1 MFILTEKPS
10 VAKDIAAALGGFSFS
25 KENGWYQRSG
35 KDCIIAAHG
44 HLLELCEPEDYNPD
58 LKKWTKETLP
68 IIPVK
73 MNYRKI
79 PDSNKTLEKIWK
91 AFRIFGQE
99 DFVLATD
106 AEREGELIGAIILI
120 QIRRLISQ

>member
-79 PDSNKTLEKIWK
+79 PDSNKTL
-91 AFRIFGQE
+91 
-99 DFVLATD
+99 
-106 AEREGELIGAIILI
+106 
-120 QIRRLISQ
+120 